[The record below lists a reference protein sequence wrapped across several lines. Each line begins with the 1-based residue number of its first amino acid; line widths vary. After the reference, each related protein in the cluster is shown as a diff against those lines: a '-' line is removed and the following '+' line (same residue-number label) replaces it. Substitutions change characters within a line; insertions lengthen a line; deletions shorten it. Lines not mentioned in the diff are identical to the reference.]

1 MAEQAGPAKT
11 GPATADPAKKPNEA
25 ASRPSEAEFW
35 AAEAAPA
42 IGGMYG
48 IPNAML
54 AAAASSPN
62 DLGGMLAGLDARR
75 SRALAL
81 QLQRSTGNAS
91 FAGWIGAGQPRR
103 RPAPVVTLQRCGAE
117 VHEGCPCAE
126 GKALPPLSM
135 QTMPAVQLQPAT
147 DQPAPG
153 ELKADSS
160 YQRLPGPLLTAIKKS
175 YTDKTMLFGHGE
187 QESLDDVLDRLSTSV
202 INALV
207 RIYSRGAAVWSFV
220 DTIVWVW
227 ITDNWGMT
235 FKSTGGDIAGALKN
249 DPRFCKDSPL
259 GQVYHS
265 GSECWREMTDGGAGL
280 HVCLGADK
288 SMHVDPHMPVKQ
300 KGGGSTGTGALEG
313 AAIGA
318 LWGPIGVLAGAA
330 VGAAIGSATG
340 GGTSDKGDICVYDTA
355 LWLQHASDVLSG
367 KTGPDLFSRVDTARS
382 NLESVDK
389 RIGVLPAS
397 AQKSRLAGELRAAR
411 ATFDKVL
418 RATRSAATRPIDGGQ
433 PLDEQVGQS
442 VAEIEPLLPD
452 LENVEGEIDR
462 IGGQVDQLQSGATP
476 APAATGV
483 PAVSG
488 AAAQRLTEFQVQ
500 RQTPVVPGPRASSAN
515 PPPASALHAIPHEG
529 KQLTENWQEMQAL
542 LESLTAEK
550 GWPAAESWAYR
561 FINRDPLQDPL
572 DMDKDFV
579 SRVRDRLR
587 TETEQMRNKVNEYI
601 RNFGLWAVDDTRE
614 LLNNSERQL
623 KAEGERYGL
632 KVSGIFFK
640 DYSMK
645 ESERG
650 GLQAAARVLAA
661 KRRDANRAGHDF
673 VRMRDE
679 WVRDHKVSLFIPELN
694 APVEEKRKAWI
705 ALEEDYHALANAKQK
720 DYPVLAA
727 YTTPDDAAAQLD
739 RIASQSSADLA
750 QNLYQTL
757 ADRLN
762 NIRTVRDEIGGRY
775 SVWKTP
781 QIMALTK
788 KTSLANAWQLR
799 VVDDHAKQVV
809 AAEGD
814 NAKVFAA
821 IAIGLGLLAAIPTG
835 GTSVLAGVA
844 AAGAALGAGYS
855 MYNLYEHYKDFE
867 LAKAE
872 SGTALDKAQAISQDD
887 PSLLWLASDLIDLG
901 MNVAGAAAAFKAL
914 RSAMLAA
921 EASKLESLAGVIDKA
936 NEVGLSA
943 AVRSKVI
950 AYVVERGGGAERVQ
964 AALTKMLE
972 TFEHLQPTIDE
983 RLARAYREAAQTIAA
998 EGRVAV
1004 YTGWSKEEIADIQRV
1019 LRTAGVPEYK
1029 VKSYALEIA
1038 SQFRKG
1044 RQFGAYYPGFDIIIM
1059 REGATGDALAH
1070 ELAHRAQQVTG
1081 QLKTMGTMRVEYQAY
1096 SAQREFLLMLPNDK
1110 VPYESQWLLRATNDD
1125 IKAHI
1130 LQGYQRE
1137 LAADL
1142 KAGRLDPLDE
1152 DTDAQIIVDLFKV
1165 ATSQRLM

>member
-1 MAEQAGPAKT
+1 MGNAALGGWMGLLQPAS
-11 GPATADPAKKPNEA
+11 A
-25 ASRPSEAEFW
+25 RRR
-35 AAEAAPA
+35 
-42 IGGMYG
+42 
-48 IPNAML
+48 
-54 AAAASSPN
+54 SSP
-62 DLGGMLAGLDARR
+62 
-75 SRALAL
+75 
-81 QLQRSTGNAS
+81 
-91 FAGWIGAGQPRR
+91 I
-103 RPAPVVTLQRCGAE
+103 TLQRCGAE
-117 VHEGCPCAE
+117 IHEGCPCAQ

-135 QTMPAVQLQPAT
+135 PALPVAQLQPTT

-153 ELKADSS
+153 DLKADSP
-160 YQRLPGPLLTAIKKS
+160 YRRLPAPLLAVIKKS
-175 YTDKTMLFGHGE
+175 YTDKTMLFGHGD
-187 QESLDDVLDRLSTSV
+187 QESLDDVLDRQSTTV
-202 INALV
+202 ISALV
-207 RIYSRGAAVWSFV
+207 RIYSRGAAIWSFV
-220 DTIVWVW
+220 DSIVWVW
-227 ITDNWGMT
+227 ITDNWGME
-235 FKSTGGDIAGALKN
+235 FKPTGGNLQGTLKN
-249 DPRFCKDSPL
+249 DPRFCKDSAL
-259 GQVYHS
+259 GQIYHS

-280 HVCLGADK
+280 HVCLGGK
-288 SMHVDPHMPVKQ
+288 TSMHVDPHMPVKK
-300 KGGGSTGTGALEG
+300 KGGGSTGTGAAIG
-313 AAIGA
+313 AAVGA
-318 LWGPIGVLAGAA
+318 LWGPLGIAAGA
-330 VGAAIGSATG
+330 GIGGFLGNVTG
-340 GGTSDKGDICVYDTA
+340 GGTSDLGDICVYDA
-355 LWLQHASDVLSG
+355 GLWLHHASDVLSG
-367 KTGPDLFSRVDTARS
+367 KTGPDPFKRVDGARS
-382 NLESVDK
+382 NLDSVDK
-389 RIGVLPAS
+389 RIGVLPPS
-397 AQKSRLAGELRAAR
+397 PEKTQLADDLRAAR
-411 ATFDKVL
+411 ATLARVL
-418 RATRSAATRPIDGGQ
+418 DAARSAAARPIDSSQ
-433 PLDEQVGQS
+433 PLDQQVGQS
-442 VAEIEPLLPD
+442 AAEIEPLLPD
-452 LENVEGEIDR
+452 LKHVEDEIERMGGQIDR
-462 IGGQVDQLQSGATP
+462 LQAQASSAPAGTASPVTP
-476 APAATGV
+476 APPSSTPATV
-483 PAVSG
+483 QPSPAVVRSPV
-488 AAAQRLTEFQVQ
+488 AEHAPAVALQ
-500 RQTPVVPGPRASSAN
+500 RQAPVASGPRASSVS
-515 PPPASALHAIPHEG
+515 PPSPSALHAIPHEG

-542 LESLTAEK
+542 LESMTAEK

-579 SRVRDRLR
+579 GRVRDRLR

-614 LLNNSERQL
+614 LLNHSERQL
-623 KAEGERYGL
+623 KAESERYGL

-645 ESERG
+645 ESEKG
-650 GLQAAARVLAA
+650 GLQAAARVLAT
-661 KRRDANRAGHDF
+661 KRREANRAAHDF
-673 VRMRDE
+673 TRMRDE
-679 WVRDHKVSLFIPELN
+679 WTRQHTINLYIPELN
-694 APVEEKRKAWI
+694 APIEEKRKAWI
-705 ALEEDYHALANAKQK
+705 ALEDDYHALAGEKQK

-739 RIASQSSADLA
+739 RIASQSSTDLA

-775 SVWKTP
+775 SIWKTP

-788 KTSLANAWQLR
+788 RTSNANAWQSR

-809 AAEGD
+809 AAEED

-835 GTSVLAGVA
+835 GTSLLAGVA
-844 AAGAALGAGYS
+844 AAGAAMGAAYS
-855 MYNLYEHYKDFE
+855 MYNLYEHYKDYE

-872 SGTALDKAQAISQDD
+872 TGTALDKAQAISQDD

-914 RSAMLAA
+914 REAMLAA
-921 EASKLESLAGVIDKA
+921 EASKLEGLAGVIGKA

-964 AALTKMLE
+964 AALAKMLE
-972 TFEHLQPTIDE
+972 TFEHLQPTIDA
-983 RLARAYREAAQTIAA
+983 RLVRAYREAAQTIAA

-1004 YTGWSKEEIADIQRV
+1004 YTGWSKEGIADIERV
-1019 LRTAGVPEYK
+1019 LRTAGVPEFK
-1029 VKSYALEIA
+1029 VKSYALEMA
-1038 SQFRKG
+1038 GQFRKG
-1044 RQFGAYYPGFDIIIM
+1044 RQFGAYYPGFDIVIM

-1152 DTDAQIIVDLFKV
+1152 DTDAQIIVDLFKI
-1165 ATSQRLM
+1165 ATKQNLM